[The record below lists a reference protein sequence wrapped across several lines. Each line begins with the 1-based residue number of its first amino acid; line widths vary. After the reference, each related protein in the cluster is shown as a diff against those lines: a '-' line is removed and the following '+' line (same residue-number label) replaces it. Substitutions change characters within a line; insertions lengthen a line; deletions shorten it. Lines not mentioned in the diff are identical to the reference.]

1 MSCPNYKFWLF
12 LFALIFL
19 LTCIGAAG
27 YIVYYFLHQ
36 KGSNALNNPKDPR
49 YVHGSHHDLSVH
61 DSWTNEGPDTKSHT
75 EWVQSGG
82 IWSKGQKSDG
92 REVIVKVKGE
102 FVPGE
107 EEVPPGEL
115 SEGHSPM
122 K

>member
-19 LTCIGAAG
+19 LTCIGGAG
-27 YIVYYFLHQ
+27 YIVYHFLHQ
-36 KGSNALNNPKDPR
+36 KGSNTHNHLKDPR
-49 YVHGSHHDLSVH
+49 YSYGSHHDLSVH
-61 DSWTNEGPDTKSHT
+61 DSWKDDGTGSSGSKD
-75 EWVQSGG
+75 WVQSGG
-82 IWSKGQKSDG
+82 IWSKGETSGG
-92 REVIVKVKGE
+92 RVVTVKVKGE
-102 FVPGE
+102 FIPGE